1 MDGGSDTSHGQPFLA
16 VLPFSVLGDPAEPL
30 WAEGL
35 YESLC
40 SELTRF
46 RSIRVL
52 SPASAALLVG
62 CTGPE
67 IAGRVRVSH
76 VLRAQLRFLGDRL
89 RLTAT
94 LSEAA
99 TATQVWSDRI
109 EVPAGEILAVEDEI
123 VGRIVAALNARLDEA
138 LLTAARHRPG
148 DPAAYL
154 LVLQGRALLR
164 EGSHEADAAAR
175 ALFERALEIDPACA
189 RAHAGLACTW
199 FNEWSCQFWSCFEE
213 NGRLAYSHAHRAL
226 GLDDS
231 DAFLHQVL
239 GKVCLFRHD
248 FERASWYF
256 DRALALCPN
265 DAELLSAQALYESFL
280 GRPEAGIAHAERAM
294 RLNPYHPPYYYGH
307 AALAHLLARRPE
319 EAVALIERADG
330 LPNVD
335 IPAYW
340 AAAYAHAGRLAEARA
355 QYDQYLANFREK
367 IAFGRP
373 SAPGEEVRWFV
384 DMNPLR
390 RQEDLELFLDAFRRI
405 GAAGSPAAPVIV
417 TAPVATV
424 VPVTAVAPVH
434 DAALVRTG
442 AGWSV
447 AFAGERTLL
456 PELKGLWDIR
466 TLLERPH
473 AEVHCL
479 DLAGREAE
487 APGDTVLDDRARTLL
502 KARIRDL
509 QEDLADAEDMNDLG
523 RAERAR
529 AELEPLIDVLAAAL
543 GLGGRARRLGDVAE
557 KARTAVTWRIRHAIR
572 RIEVAHPALGRHLAN
587 SVRTGTFCV
596 YRPEAPVAWSF
607 GTSPQAVAV

>member
-1 MDGGSDTSHGQPFLA
+1 MDGGSDTAHGQPFLA
-16 VLPFSVLGDPAEPL
+16 VLPFSVLGNPSKPL

-52 SPASAALLVG
+52 SPASAAPLVG

-67 IAGRVRVSH
+67 IAGRVHVSH

-109 EVPAGEILAVEDEI
+109 EVPSGQILAVEDEI
-123 VGRIVAALNARLDEA
+123 VGRIVGALNARLDEA
-138 LLTAARHRPG
+138 LLTAARRRPG

-164 EGSHEADAAAR
+164 EGSPEADAAAR
-175 ALFERALEIDPACA
+175 ALFERALETDPGCA

-213 NGRLAYSHAHRAL
+213 NGRLAYYHAHRAL

-239 GKVCLFRHD
+239 GKVCLFRQD
-248 FERASWYF
+248 FERASWSF

-265 DAELLSAQALYESFL
+265 DAELLNAQALYECFL
-280 GRPEAGIAHAERAM
+280 GRPEVGIAHAERAM
-294 RLNPYHPPYYYGH
+294 RLNPYHPPYYFGH
-307 AALAHLLARRPE
+307 AALAHLLARRAE

-355 QYDQYLANFREK
+355 QYGQFIANFREK

-373 SAPGEEVRWFV
+373 SAPGDELRWFV

-390 RQEDLELFLDAFRRI
+390 RPEDMELFLDAFRRI
-405 GAAGSPAAPVIV
+405 GAAGLPAGPPSGPVPAAASVQE
-417 TAPVATV
+417 
-424 VPVTAVAPVH
+424 
-434 DAALVRTG
+434 AALVRSG
-442 AGWSV
+442 SGWSV
-447 AFAGERTLL
+447 VFAGERALL
-456 PELKGLWDIR
+456 PDLKGLDDIR

-479 DLAGREAE
+479 DLAGRDAE
-487 APGDTVLDDRARTLL
+487 APGDAVLDDRARTLL
-502 KARIRDL
+502 KGRIRDL
-509 QEDLADAEDMNDLG
+509 QEELAEAEDMNDLG
-523 RAERAR
+523 RAERVR
-529 AELEPLIDVLAAAL
+529 AELDPLIDGLAAAL
-543 GLGGRARRLGDVAE
+543 GLGGRSRRLGDVAE

-572 RIEVAHPALGRHLAN
+572 RIETTHPAFGRHLAN

-607 GTSPQAVAV
+607 GTAPQAVAV